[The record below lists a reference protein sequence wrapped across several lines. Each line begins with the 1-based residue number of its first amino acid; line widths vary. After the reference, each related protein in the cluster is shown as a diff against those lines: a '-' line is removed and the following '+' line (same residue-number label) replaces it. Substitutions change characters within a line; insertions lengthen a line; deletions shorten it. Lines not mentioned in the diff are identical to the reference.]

1 MTDGSR
7 FLVRFAL
14 REDLRFLS
22 HLDLMRLFE
31 RACRRAGLPL
41 RFSQGFNPRPM
52 VHLPV
57 PHVVGVGGEDEPL
70 LLELTAPAEPAE
82 LAAAL
87 NAQLPHAAPVLSAR
101 PVGARERFRP
111 EWADY
116 RAVLPEDWA
125 EASPAAGP
133 ASAGWSP
140 DRLCRAVADAMA
152 GAALTARRSRDDGR
166 THRSV
171 DIRRFVLDLAVEGT
185 GQGEPGSSSA
195 LAVRM
200 RIAVTDAGTTRPTE
214 MLGALGLP
222 EACVRRAELVRTAVQ
237 LRCEPAREGT
247 PPKVRRSPEADDVA
261 ADAED
266 VAADDDA
273 RSQSDGAP
281 PADDDT
287 DHVAATAGDEVDVRD
302 DVHDEVHE
310 PDAPPAR
317 EGSPGRSRR
326 ETQYPA
332 AAPPTAAPA
341 FGTPVRPGPGT
352 YAGPD
357 C

>member
-70 LLELTAPAEPAE
+70 LLELTSAAEPAA

-87 NAQLPHAAPVLSAR
+87 NAQLPEAAPVLSAR
-101 PVGARERFRP
+101 LVGARERFRP

-125 EASPAAGP
+125 DAEPAAGP

-140 DRLCRAVADAMA
+140 DRLGRAVAEAMS

-185 GQGEPGSSSA
+185 GQGESGSPA
-195 LAVRM
+195 WAVRM

-214 MLGALGLP
+214 VLGALGLP
-222 EACVRRAELVRTAVQ
+222 EACVRRAGLVRTAVQ

-247 PPKVRRSPEADDVA
+247 PPKARRSP
-261 ADAED
+261 D
-266 VAADDDA
+266 VAADDA
-273 RSQSDGAP
+273 SSGFDGAP
-281 PADDDT
+281 SPTVDPTVDTEDADEVTATADD
-287 DHVAATAGDEVDVRD
+287 VTADDVTADEV
-302 DVHDEVHE
+302 VHE

-326 ETQYPA
+326 EIEYPA
-332 AAPPTAAPA
+332 AAPPTVAPA